1 MNSNKLLKAACGF
14 VCTCALSLFAL
25 GATANA
31 TPADQA
37 LTLEPMRP
45 PVSDALAINVQQR
58 QALDLLNADRA
69 AHGLPPLRFN
79 VALSRLAESYAQDMI
94 KRDFFSHTSPEGLS
108 PFERMR
114 RNGIPFN
121 YAGENLAFNASIR
134 DAQQAFMNS
143 PSHKANILSPR
154 YTQVGIGVKV
164 SPNGR
169 TYVVQEFS
177 DG

>member
-1 MNSNKLLKAACGF
+1 MSKNQLRKIAGNVLCA
-14 VCTCALSLFAL
+14 CALSLFAL

-31 TPADQA
+31 APADQA
-37 LTLEPMRP
+37 LTLEPLHP
-45 PVSDALAINVQQR
+45 PVSAALAINAQQR
-58 QALDLLNADRA
+58 HALDLLNADRA

-79 VALSRLAESYAQDMI
+79 IALSRLAENYAQDMI
-94 KRDFFSHTSPEGLS
+94 KRDFFSHTSPEGLT

-114 RNGIPFN
+114 KHGIPFN

-134 DAQQAFMNS
+134 DAQQAFMDS
-143 PSHKANILSPR
+143 PSHRANILNKN
-154 YTQVGIGVKV
+154 YTQVGIGVKEGR
-164 SPNGR
+164 NGR